1 MSTQI
6 TTAFVNQFSANV
18 QMLSQQMGSLLRNAV
33 DVESVNG
40 EKAFFDQVGSS
51 AAVKKTSR
59 HADTPLVETP
69 HTRRMVTMSDY
80 EWADLIDEQDKVR
93 LLIDPTST
101 YGRAAAA
108 AMGRA
113 MDDEIIAAALGTA
126 KTGKDGG
133 TDTALPAGQK
143 IAHGSAGL
151 TIAKL
156 VSAKELL
163 DAASVDPSIPRHI
176 VVSPKQISDLLNNTT
191 VTSSDFNT
199 VKALAQGE
207 INSFVG
213 FNFIVSNRLTTDSNS
228 DRQVIAFAQDG
239 LKVGMG
245 KEPMAKIDERA
256 DKSYATQVYYCQT
269 LGATRMEEEKVVEI
283 ACNEQETYKWLLF
296 IPHKELILELHQLR

>member
-6 TTAFVNQFSANV
+6 TTAFVNQFSSNV
-18 QMLSQQMGSLLRNAV
+18 QMLSQQMGSLLRTAV
-33 DVESVNG
+33 DSESVNG
-40 EKAFFDQVGSS
+40 EKAFFDQVGAAS
-51 AAVKKTSR
+51 AVLRTSR

-69 HTRRMVTMSDY
+69 HSRRMVTMSDY
-80 EWADLIDEQDKVR
+80 EYADLIDDQDKVR
-93 LLIDPTST
+93 LLVDTTST
-101 YGRAAAA
+101 YSRAAAA

-113 MDDEIIAAALGTA
+113 MDDVIITAALGTA
-126 KTGKDGG
+126 NTGKAGS
-133 TDTALPAGQK
+133 TSTALPSGQK

-163 DAASVDPSIPRHI
+163 DAASVDPSIPRFI

-213 FNFIVSNRLTTDSNS
+213 FQFIVSNRLNTDSNS
-228 DRQVIAFAQDG
+228 DRQVIAFASDG
-239 LKVGMG
+239 IKLAVG
-245 KEPMAKIDERA
+245 KEPAARIDERA
-256 DKSYATQVYYCQT
+256 DKSYSTQVYYCQSI
-269 LGATRMEEEKVVEI
+269 GATRMEEEKVVEI
-283 ACNEQETYKWLLF
+283 ACNE
-296 IPHKELILELHQLR
+296 

>member
-18 QMLSQQMGSLLRNAV
+18 QMLSQQMGSLLRDAV
-33 DVESVNG
+33 DTESVNG
-40 EKAFFDQVGSS
+40 EKAFFDQVGQA
-51 AAVKKTSR
+51 AAVLRTSR
-59 HADTPLVETP
+59 HADTPLVDTP

-80 EWADLIDEQDKVR
+80 EYADLIDDSDKVR
-93 LLIDPTST
+93 LLVDPTST
-101 YGRAAAA
+101 YSRAAAA

-113 MDDEIIAAALGTA
+113 MDDVIISAALGTA
-126 KTGKDGG
+126 KTGKDGS
-133 TDTALPAGQK
+133 TSTALPAGQK
-143 IAHGSAGL
+143 IAVAASGL

-213 FNFIVSNRLTTDSNS
+213 FQFHVSNRLNTDGSG
-228 DRQVIAFAQDG
+228 DRQVIAFASDG
-239 LKVGMG
+239 IKLAVG
-245 KEPMAKIDERA
+245 KEPAARIDERA
-256 DKSYATQVYYCQT
+256 DKSYSTQVYYCQT
-269 LGATRMEEEKVVEI
+269 IGATRMEEEKVVEI
-283 ACNEQETYKWLLF
+283 ACNE
-296 IPHKELILELHQLR
+296 